1 MVNLIRTT
9 KLFSIIAFF
18 AFLVTACSESKA
30 GNEAAN
36 TSAGASVFPITSVI
50 TSTDGTVADFTFMDN
65 GKKVTFKEFTK
76 GKVVFLNFWGTWCP
90 PCRKEIPDIIE
101 IYKEYKNKDFIVIG
115 IALEK
120 DQMTAINGVAKYA
133 NSNGINYTN
142 FIGNKEIQNAY
153 GGISAV
159 PTTYLIGKDGK
170 IAEKIVGMRSK
181 ADFVTSI
188 NRILK

>member
-1 MVNLIRTT
+1 ML
-9 KLFSIIAFF
+9 SMIAFF
-18 AFLVTACSESKA
+18 AFVVNACSESKA

-36 TSAGASVFPITSVI
+36 STATSNVFSITSVV
-50 TSTDGTVADFTFMDN
+50 TATDGSVADFTFMDN
-65 GKKVTFKEFTK
+65 GKKNSFKELTK

-101 IYKEYKNKDFIVIG
+101 IAKEYKDKDFVVIG
-115 IALEK
+115 VALEK
-120 DQMTAINGVAKYA
+120 DQVAAVNGVAKYA
-133 NSNGINYTN
+133 NSNGITYTN
-142 FIGNKEIQNAY
+142 FIGNNDLQNAF

-159 PTTYLIGKDGK
+159 PTTYIIGKDGK

-181 ADFVTSI
+181 ADFITSI